1 MACPD
6 CHSRTVPKQHQKNTF
21 VVSYMSNLPIS
32 SIIATHTRTDLVLSV
47 VYEKVLNGWN
57 NPQDDTGLFPFFKR
71 RAELTVHDGCVK
83 WGMRVV
89 IPGKLQKAILDE
101 LHSGHLGI
109 VKMKRVARSYV

>member
-1 MACPD
+1 MDGVALIMIIPLL
-6 CHSRTVPKQHQKNTF
+6 SR
-21 VVSYMSNLPIS
+21 
-32 SIIATHTRTDLVLSV
+32 RT
-47 VYEKVLNGWN
+47 
-57 NPQDDTGLFPFFKR
+57 
-71 RAELTVHDGCVK
+71 ELTVHDGCVK